1 MSKPDYVAWAK
12 AHPGLAAKVKEG
24 QAGYDEI
31 SKMLD
36 TQGMMED
43 TGRSEYAVTGILS
56 PEGLE
61 TTFTPNGA
69 EGVFETE
76 SSSSLTGKVDQTA
89 DPEEPQVDPQQ
100 FLKASIGNLTV
111 DDKDIPRGMDAL
123 DAYFAKLEAGELT
136 ELDPYLR

>member
-1 MSKPDYVAWAK
+1 MSKPDYAAWAK

-61 TTFTPNGA
+61 TTYTPNGA
-69 EGVFETE
+69 SGVFETE

-100 FLKASIGNLTV
+100 FLKANIGKLIV
-111 DDKDIPRGMDAL
+111 DDKDIPRGDAL
-123 DAYFAKLEAGELT
+123 DEYLEKLEAGEYVP
-136 ELDPYLR
+136 LDPYLN